1 MTEKVEIPTTLD
13 TPAFGE
19 AWGEFLAHRSE
30 IRKRLTPRAQ
40 RMQLRKLSTWGSE
53 RAVAAIEHSV
63 GNGYTGLFEDPA
75 QTRAP
80 RHGKSGNR
88 GNAPMGLWE
97 IQEREKAL
105 RNELDSIGGNYGG
118 PNAEHINAE
127 RSEKRRKIAAK
138 LRELKTA
145 KLGLDD

>member
-19 AWGEFLAHRSE
+19 AWGEFLAHRCE

-40 RMQLRKLSTWGSE
+40 RMQLRKLERWGAP
-53 RAVAAIEHSV
+53 RAIAAIEHSV
-63 GNGYTGLFEDPA
+63 GNGYVGLFEDPA
-75 QTRAP
+75 QLKT
-80 RHGKSGNR
+80 GKAAGR

-97 IQEREKAL
+97 INEREKAL
-105 RNELDSIGGNYGG
+105 RNELDSLGSNFFG
-118 PNAEHINAE
+118 PDAERVNAE
-127 RSEKRRKIAAK
+127 RSEQRRKISAK

-145 KLGLDD
+145 KLGLA